1 MQEYTLAQNRWYGD
15 EPTTISLLD
24 DWDVQFLSSRGDER
38 SALSAEQIRERFR
51 HPVGSRTIREL
62 AENAEQVVIV
72 FDDLTRGTPVQPIAE
87 AVLEELHAAGIPK
100 NHIRF
105 ICGTGLHGAHSR
117 NDFARKLGERI
128 IREYAVF
135 NHNPYDNCAEVGFTP
150 NGIRVSLNREF
161 LSCDLKIAIGGVVPH
176 PLNGFGGGGKII
188 MPGIASAETI
198 NGTHATKVKS
208 SMSGGKNPLAGSG
221 NLSDDSFRSEV
232 EACCCLSGLN
242 VVCDALLNTRC
253 EMWEL
258 VVGDPLE
265 AYYEAVRRADG
276 MYGVKLGGQKNVVIA
291 NANAKAS
298 EAGIAMYTGMMAL
311 QPPCGD
317 LVLVDFTPGQCVHFG
332 SGPMG
337 FLPDMGG
344 RAYSG
349 IRDRISLMKRL
360 IVYSPYPDYTSAC
373 WFCKPEQMI
382 WCETWDEVLALISD
396 NGPGT
401 TAAIFSDATIQYIE
415 HE

>member
-1 MQEYTLAQNRWYGD
+1 MKEYTLAQNRWYGD
-15 EPTTISLLD
+15 EPTTISLPD

-38 SALSAEQIRERFR
+38 SALSAEQIRERFQ

-265 AYYEAVRRADG
+265 
-276 MYGVKLGGQKNVVIA
+276 I
-291 NANAKAS
+291 
-298 EAGIAMYTGMMAL
+298 
-311 QPPCGD
+311 
-317 LVLVDFTPGQCVHFG
+317 
-332 SGPMG
+332 
-337 FLPDMGG
+337 G
-344 RAYSG
+344 RAH
-349 IRDRISLMKRL
+349 
-360 IVYSPYPDYTSAC
+360 V
-373 WFCKPEQMI
+373 
-382 WCETWDEVLALISD
+382 
-396 NGPGT
+396 
-401 TAAIFSDATIQYIE
+401 
-415 HE
+415 